1 MKTII
6 AAFRDQ
12 TAADQAIEFLHS
24 RGLDDIE
31 LMNSAGERGSFDHLR
46 DDLHVPDD
54 RARLYAD
61 VIDHGSPVIAAHTD
75 LDAQA
80 EEIAMKLDQ
89 MGSLDLEE
97 QTFAGDR
104 AVSYEAATE
113 GLASSGTGERASET
127 ELQGRTGGEAEVIE
141 ERAVIGKREVPRGG
155 VRVRTYVAERPV
167 TEQVQ
172 LEEERITVEREPV
185 NEPIS
190 PSAVDAALAE
200 EEFEV
205 TARGEEAVVGKEA
218 RIVERVHVAKT
229 TETRTEN
236 VEATERRQEV
246 EVEQIGDTEK
256 RGDRDPRR

>member
-80 EEIAMKLDQ
+80 EEIAMQLDR
-89 MGSLDLEE
+89 MGSLDLEQ

-104 AVSYEAATE
+104 AVSYETAAE
-113 GLASSGTGERASET
+113 ELESGGTTTSASES

-141 ERAVIGKREVPRGG
+141 ERVVVGKREVPRGG
-155 VRVRTYVAERPV
+155 VRVHTYVAERPV
-167 TEQVQ
+167 HEQVE
-172 LEEERITVEREPV
+172 LAEERISVEREPV

-190 PSAVDAALAE
+190 PSAVDAALSE

-229 TETRTEN
+229 TEKRTED
-236 VEATERRQEV
+236 VEATERRQDV
-246 EVEQIGDTEK
+246 EVEQIGEGEK